1 MVTSDSDDL
10 DERLVVGQD
19 SNLQPSD
26 LRPGALPI
34 ELPTI
39 EAPPAGRGY
48 SVVRLPISLDH
59 RVPHD
64 SGDVEPLRQQ
74 RTTAGAVLVR
84 AWIPYPAREQNR
96 IGDFDLSGRLWR

>member
-48 SVVRLPISLDH
+48 SVVRLPISPDH

-64 SGDVEPLRQQ
+64 SGDVEPAQ
-74 RTTAGAVLVR
+74 AAAHYG
-84 AWIPYPAREQNR
+84 
-96 IGDFDLSGRLWR
+96 GGRLGASLDSISGA